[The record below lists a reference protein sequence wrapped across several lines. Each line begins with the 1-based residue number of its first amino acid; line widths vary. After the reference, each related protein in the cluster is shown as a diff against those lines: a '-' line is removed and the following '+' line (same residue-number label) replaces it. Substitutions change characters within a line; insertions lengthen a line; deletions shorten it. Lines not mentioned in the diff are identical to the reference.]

1 MKKKKKEIKL
11 KDLKIERMK
20 KDMEK
25 MQRVAEQGSSADQG
39 ASQHNL
45 LGDNLK
51 EMFGETEDEIRSTE
65 TGEPGQTGSKKIQKG
80 W

>member
-1 MKKKKKEIKL
+1 MGYVHHQS
-11 KDLKIERMK
+11 R
-20 KDMEK
+20 
-25 MQRVAEQGSSADQG
+25 AEQGSSADQG

-65 TGEPGQTGSKKIQKG
+65 TGEQ
-80 W
+80 